1 MKEKRGSRKKKA
13 RRAATAAS
21 SRRPIDHREG
31 REPASSD
38 TMHETFE
45 APTSAIADL
54 DDVLGRTLTNATRSA
69 ADFNLQLLEIG
80 RSNANSAFDF
90 ACRLIGTQS
99 PADLIE
105 LSVAQARKQFE
116 SFTAQAQQLA
126 TFAQR
131 EHADPAAS
139 LSPGAAGAF
148 GRARSH
154 KRG

>member
-21 SRRPIDHREG
+21 SRPPIDHREG

-45 APTSAIADL
+45 APTSTIANL
-54 DDVLGRTLTNATRSA
+54 DDVLGRTLTTATRSA

-105 LSVAQARKQFE
+105 LSVAQA
-116 SFTAQAQQLA
+116 QQLA

-131 EHADPAAS
+131 EQADPAAS
-139 LSPGAAGAF
+139 RSPGTAGAF